1 MLMEHMNM
9 ILQLATNTE
18 WIIHAGPYMIKTL
31 YSYKISSLY
40 IYIYIYIYILR
51 YSTSSKTILNGWIF
65 N

>member
-40 IYIYIYIYILR
+40 IYIYIRREIQMLY
-51 YSTSSKTILNGWIF
+51 
-65 N
+65 